1 VGEVGLSARLRI
13 VVRGAVQGVGF
24 RPFVYRLAAQSG
36 LQGWVN
42 NSAQGVFI
50 EVEGS
55 RADLEAFLLRL
66 DVEKPPRSSIQS
78 LEASWLDP
86 VGYVGF
92 EIRQSETGGA
102 KTALVLPDI
111 ATCPDCLAEIFDPG
125 NRRYGY
131 PFTNCTNCGPRFSII
146 DALPYDRANTSMK
159 GFVMCSQCQD
169 EYDDPLDRRFHAQ
182 PNACPICGPH
192 LELWDPK
199 GCVVPLEGAP
209 PLGGSNVG
217 NLGSQQ
223 QGPDVAVI
231 SPLPQ
236 SISRAPMLS
245 PERRSP
251 DASAREIA
259 AASDA
264 IRQGQILAVKGL
276 GGFHLMV
283 AAHHDEAVRRLRE
296 LKHREEKPFALMFPS
311 LSVIKAASEVSPLE
325 ERLLRSPE
333 APIVLLR
340 RRSDASVLSPALA
353 PGNPNL
359 GVMLPYTPLHH
370 LLMSALGFPVVATS
384 GNLSDEP
391 ICTDEHEA
399 LQRLSGI
406 ADLFLV
412 HNRPIV
418 RHVDDSIV
426 RVMMGR
432 ELVLRRARGYAPL
445 PIQLRSSA
453 GDTVLAVGAHLKN
466 NITLSVGS
474 QAFISQHIG
483 DLETDQAHE
492 AFRRVINDFQ
502 TLYESR
508 PTIIAADAHPDYLS
522 TKFARDLSQVG
533 RAVPSAPVS
542 GGPLVTAPPPAPDPQ
557 PSTLRSSATED
568 GSTLNPQLI
577 TVQHHIAHVLSSMAE
592 NEIEPPLL
600 GVSWDGTG
608 YGLDGTVWGGE
619 FFLVTE
625 TSCERM
631 AHFRQFRL
639 PGGDKAVKEPRRVA
653 LGLLYE
659 MFGEAAFSMAELAPV
674 ASFSPADLGL
684 LRTMLA
690 RSLNSPLTS
699 SVGRLFDAV
708 ASLASL
714 HQQVRFEGQ
723 AAMELEFALEG
734 ITAAEAYDVPIR
746 SGHASRTTHHASLL
760 LDWSPMIAAILA
772 DLKRGLPTSQI
783 SARFHNALA
792 EVIVTV
798 AKQIGQPRVVL
809 SGGCFQNLYLTERA
823 VRRLRKAGFRPYW
836 HQRVPPNDG
845 GISLGQVVAAQHPSW
860 ALCSDG

>member
-1 VGEVGLSARLRI
+1 LSARLRI

-24 RPFVYRLAAQSG
+24 RPFIFRLAGAAG

-42 NSAQGVFI
+42 NSSHGVFI

-55 RADLEAFLLRL
+55 RTHLQAFLLRL

-111 ATCPDCLAEIFDPG
+111 AACPDCLSEIFDPA

-131 PFTNCTNCGPRFSII
+131 PFTNCTNCGPRFSVIE
-146 DALPYDRANTSMK
+146 ALPYDRANTSMK
-159 GFVMCSQCQD
+159 GFVLCPQCQA

-192 LELWDPK
+192 LELWDRQ
-199 GCVVPLEGAP
+199 GVVVPFEGAP
-209 PLGGSNVG
+209 PLGDSNVG
-217 NLGSQQ
+217 NLGTQQ
-223 QGPDVAVI
+223 QSPDAAVN

-236 SISRAPMLS
+236 SKSRAPMLP

-251 DASAREIA
+251 DSSASAIA
-259 AASDA
+259 AAADA

-311 LSVIKAASEVSPLE
+311 LPPVKAACEVSPLE

-340 RRSDASVLSPALA
+340 RRSGASALSPSLA

-391 ICTDEHEA
+391 ICTDEREA
-399 LQRLSGI
+399 LQRLSGL

-445 PIQLRSSA
+445 PIKLRSST

-466 NITLSVGS
+466 NITLSIDS

-483 DLETDQAHE
+483 DLETDQAYE

-502 TLYESR
+502 ALYESR
-508 PTIIAADAHPDYLS
+508 PAIVAADTHPDYLS
-522 TKFARDLSQVG
+522 TRFARDLCQVG

-542 GGPLVTAPPPAPDPQ
+542 GGPLVKAPPPTAAPQ
-557 PSTLRSSATED
+557 P
-568 GSTLNPQLI
+568 STLNPQLI
-577 TVQHHIAHVLSSMAE
+577 IVQHHIAHVLSCMAE

-625 TSCERM
+625 TSCERV

-659 MFGEAAFSMAELAPV
+659 LFGEAAFSMAELAPV

-708 ASLASL
+708 AALASL
-714 HQQVRFEGQ
+714 RQQVRFEGQ

-734 ITAAEAYDVPIR
+734 ITAAEAYDIPIR
-746 SGHASRTTHHASLL
+746 SEHAPRTTHHASSL

-772 DLKRGLPTSQI
+772 DLKRGLPTAQI

-792 EVIVTV
+792 EVIATV

-809 SGGCFQNLYLTERA
+809 SGGCFQNRYLTERA
-823 VRRLRKAGFRPYW
+823 VQRLREAGFRPYW

-845 GISLGQVVAAQHPSW
+845 GISLGQVVAALHPEW
-860 ALCSDG
+860 ARCSDG